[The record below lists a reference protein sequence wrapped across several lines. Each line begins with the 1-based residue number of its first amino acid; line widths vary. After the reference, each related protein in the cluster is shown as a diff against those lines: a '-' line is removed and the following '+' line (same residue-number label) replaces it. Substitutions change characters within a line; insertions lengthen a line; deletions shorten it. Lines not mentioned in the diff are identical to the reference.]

1 MTKNKLTRCLR
12 DTGQT
17 ELRRLVDV
25 TRHKSATILLL
36 RATQVDVCLQQLSL
50 IKQRLLLS
58 KAGVSPQ
65 PGHVFHPVLHRLAVG
80 QRRPVQ
86 PGRTRGTR
94 CWVSSHNTSTGSW
107 MGFTLGCG
115 SGFAGTT
122 EVCFMISFKHGR
134 PRMFQSRLH
143 QPTPLCG
150 RKKMILPS
158 ACYRAYFWASA
169 CPFMSLDLIL
179 FRMRAEPEQR
189 RGRQQR
195 LY

>member
-1 MTKNKLTRCLR
+1 MTKNELTRCLR

-143 QPTPLCG
+143 QPTLRAASSVWEEEDDSPLG
-150 RKKMILPS
+150 LLQ
-158 ACYRAYFWASA
+158 
-169 CPFMSLDLIL
+169 SLFLGLSVSIHVPRPNPL
-179 FRMRAEPEQR
+179 
-189 RGRQQR
+189 
-195 LY
+195 